1 MIMLLI
7 VIKLI
12 QSDSKRIMQM
22 LKFMLMSGV
31 FSVMLVSAVNAQNV
45 TVSDDVF
52 GKNDEIG
59 TKSVQ
64 PSVSRVYKIDND
76 YYY

>member
-1 MIMLLI
+1 
-7 VIKLI
+7 
-12 QSDSKRIMQM
+12 M

-52 GKNDEIG
+52 GKNDEKNRFNLPLVVFI
-59 TKSVQ
+59 KLIM
-64 PSVSRVYKIDND
+64 RLRKKLN
-76 YYY
+76 